1 MRGVEI
7 GREASAN
14 SPSSRREDPMTVPEE
29 SGILVGRGLTVTYGT
44 YRAVDGVDLELAPGE
59 ILGIV
64 GPNGAGKTTL
74 FNVISGAARLSDG
87 SLSLDGLPLGDMSP
101 ERRAALGIA
110 RTFQNLLLLP
120 QLTVLEN
127 VALGAAQF
135 RRSRF
140 LEVLTGLPRSR
151 QDDRLARQIARRAL
165 QWVGMAA
172 AEDVL
177 AGSLPYADRRRVE
190 LARALAAGPRVL
202 LVDEP
207 AAGMTG
213 VEGLGVAAALQRARD
228 DLGVSVIVVEHDMRF
243 IRAVADRVVVMH
255 LGSVLAEG
263 PPGEVLARSEVIEA
277 YLGVPLEAAEGVAS

>member
-1 MRGVEI
+1 MRQVVSS
-7 GREASAN
+7 ASD
-14 SPSSRREDPMTVPEE
+14 RGEDPTVVLDTP
-29 SGILVGRGLTVTYGT
+29 GLLVGHELTVTYGT
-44 YRAVDGVDLELAPGE
+44 YRAVDGVELELAHGE

-74 FNVISGAARLSDG
+74 FNVISGAARLSAG
-87 SLSLDGLPLGDMSP
+87 SLSLDGVPLGDMAA
-101 ERRAALGIA
+101 ERRAGLGIA

-135 RRSRF
+135 RRARF

-151 QDDRLARQIARRAL
+151 QDDRLAREIARRAL
-165 QWVGMAA
+165 QWVGMGA
-172 AEDVL
+172 AEDAL

-190 LARALAAGPRVL
+190 LARALSAGPRVL

-207 AAGMTG
+207 AAGMTSL
-213 VEGLGVAAALQRARD
+213 EGLGVATALQQARD
-228 DLGVSVIVVEHDMRF
+228 ELGVSVIVIEHDMQF
-243 IRAVADRVVVMH
+243 IRAAADRVVVMH

-263 PPGEVLARSEVIEA
+263 APAEVLRRSEVIEA
-277 YLGVPLEAAEGVAS
+277 YLGAPVEAAEPVES

>member
-1 MRGVEI
+1 MCLRRDVSSPD
-7 GREASAN
+7 GRS
-14 SPSSRREDPMTVPEE
+14 EDPTVVLEAP
-29 SGILVGRGLTVTYGT
+29 GLLVGRGLTVTYGT
-44 YRAVDGVDLELAPGE
+44 YRAVDDVDLRLAPGE
-59 ILGIV
+59 VLGIV

-74 FNVISGAARLSDG
+74 FNVVSGAARLSAG
-87 SLSLDGLPLGDMSP
+87 SLELDGVPLADLSP

-135 RRSRF
+135 RRARF

-151 QDDRLARQIARRAL
+151 RDDRLAQDIARRAL
-165 QWVGMAA
+165 QWVGLGG
-172 AEDVL
+172 AEDIL

-190 LARALAAGPRVL
+190 LARALSAGPRVL

-207 AAGMTG
+207 AAGMTTA
-213 VEGLGVAAALQRARD
+213 EGLAVAAALEQARD
-228 DLGVSVIVVEHDMRF
+228 DLGVSVIVVEHDMSF

-263 PPGEVLARSEVIEA
+263 TPAEVLGRPEVIEA
-277 YLGVPLEAAEGVAS
+277 YLGVPQDAAEVMAP